1 MEELKK
7 KKIWFLW
14 KKEKRRGSMTKVPK
28 SITGRNTGATSEFSD
43 QWVTFVE
50 AEEANLKIGADGVG
64 FAIPKGYVFID
75 IDHIDTNEA
84 LFKLLVSRF
93 DSYTEISPSGNGAH
107 IIARCSYEAIPLE
120 PDSNCPERMKLAS
133 EYYQKNSK
141 RGLEVY
147 VGGTTGRYATYTGNV
162 FDDKDSI
169 KDATKAL
176 LTTLNHEM
184 LKPYARKKGTA
195 AVQRESGDA
204 FDVIC
209 SLKKQAN
216 SEKFLRLFDE
226 GDFSEYGSHS
236 EADLAL
242 CTLIA
247 FRAGPSP
254 ELIDTIFR
262 QSALYRE
269 KWERDDYREQ
279 TISMGIMACNGNF
292 HKSLMP
298 HPPFVV
304 FTDRG
309 TIIDPI
315 KLAQYI
321 RQNLKYILV
330 RDNGRQ
336 SIQVYVYE
344 KGVYSYFADDM
355 LVGVIK
361 QFIAAYDE
369 QLVDLRVVHTAI
381 EHIKTDRVYVSERAL
396 NANES
401 VINFRNGLL
410 YVSANSLELKE
421 HSPDVLSTVQL
432 PCDWLGDESAT
443 PEFDRYVQKLTN
455 EDSDAIKLIL
465 QSLGVVIS
473 NIKGWRMKKSLFMQG
488 PGDSG
493 KSLIRKLAEYL
504 VGLGNYIGI
513 DLDSIEE
520 RFGTGAIY
528 GKRLVGTADMAFMR
542 VKELKTFKRLTG
554 GDSVFAEFKGQ
565 QPFEY
570 VFNGFLWFCMNR
582 LPRFGGDDGKWVYDR
597 IMVVDCPNSIPREQQ
612 DKFMFEKLCRECPGI
627 VYKAVKAL
635 QEVIQNGYDF
645 TEGTAQKAAR
655 ERYRNENSTVVA
667 FFKECMCKWPEGKI
681 GGNATTSRIYRI
693 YRAWCDENN
702 RGYSKT
708 SREFRDEISDYL
720 GAAFSTITVHRNKGT
735 YFREYTLCNE
745 VKELYARAYGYE
757 DFE

>member
-1 MEELKK
+1 
-7 KKIWFLW
+7 
-14 KKEKRRGSMTKVPK
+14 MTKVPK

-43 QWVTFVE
+43 QWVTFAE

-195 AVQRESGDA
+195 AVQRESGEA

-226 GDFSEYGSHS
+226 GDFSEYGSYS

-443 PEFDRYVQKLTN
+443 PEFDRYVKKLT
-455 EDSDAIKLIL
+455 K
-465 QSLGVVIS
+465 
-473 NIKGWRMKKSLFMQG
+473 
-488 PGDSG
+488 
-493 KSLIRKLAEYL
+493 
-504 VGLGNYIGI
+504 
-513 DLDSIEE
+513 
-520 RFGTGAIY
+520 
-528 GKRLVGTADMAFMR
+528 
-542 VKELKTFKRLTG
+542 
-554 GDSVFAEFKGQ
+554 
-565 QPFEY
+565 
-570 VFNGFLWFCMNR
+570 
-582 LPRFGGDDGKWVYDR
+582 
-597 IMVVDCPNSIPREQQ
+597 
-612 DKFMFEKLCRECPGI
+612 
-627 VYKAVKAL
+627 
-635 QEVIQNGYDF
+635 
-645 TEGTAQKAAR
+645 
-655 ERYRNENSTVVA
+655 
-667 FFKECMCKWPEGKI
+667 
-681 GGNATTSRIYRI
+681 
-693 YRAWCDENN
+693 
-702 RGYSKT
+702 
-708 SREFRDEISDYL
+708 
-720 GAAFSTITVHRNKGT
+720 
-735 YFREYTLCNE
+735 
-745 VKELYARAYGYE
+745 
-757 DFE
+757 